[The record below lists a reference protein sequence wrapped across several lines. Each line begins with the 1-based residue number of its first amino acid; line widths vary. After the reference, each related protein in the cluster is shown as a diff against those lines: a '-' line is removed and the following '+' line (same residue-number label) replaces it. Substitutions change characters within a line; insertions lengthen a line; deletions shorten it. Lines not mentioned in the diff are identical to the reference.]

1 MEDKLFDTIKHV
13 KAEDAVKT
21 CMMEYQRYLADTKLP
36 HPVDGLKDVVRRA
49 IYVMG
54 TSRDFTKFAQFIAAT
69 MEIHPHGDSS
79 IKSAVERLF
88 RTWDV
93 RNPLILC
100 EGNVGSYTGTPGA
113 PRYLDV
119 SSTEFARDLF
129 FNGVHQATIPMKY
142 TIEFKSFEPEY
153 FIPRLPNALLMGN
166 LTIGLG
172 FKSVVFPLNLE
183 NVCILVQKYIEH
195 KSKDPFTPFGGKGNE
210 QYFLPDFPTHCY
222 LRNEKE
228 LMESYKNEDFSCKV
242 FTDGDLEITK
252 HTITLL
258 NIPALLPFVHVQEKL
273 VEMIKQKSH
282 WINSVLKDFKNTIS
296 QGDHGSLKFI
306 FKNNVDTWK
315 VLPKLKQMVNFT
327 AAMTPIYSYE
337 IGSRIATLDP
347 PRVLNYWYNAR
358 HESIVNGLN
367 ADQNALMKEELIIK
381 ALILIVDHKDKVI
394 NIIKN
399 ADTREDA
406 IHKLSEKFD
415 ITLNQAQAIT
425 RSSIDR
431 LVKASKDELYKQK
444 EDIENRLNDINS
456 KFTKVAD
463 IIYNDTVY
471 FRKKYKTKRR
481 TIIPNFIGYV
491 KIGERG
497 LYQYSTENE
506 MFSILNEFSGI
517 PMSIH
522 QYKYPN
528 KKRMILNNNKL
539 EEFTTFSI
547 PKHTTGK
554 AILECAIPETKLYT
568 VAHIGETVSCVKG
581 YNVPKD
587 ENIQVEYV
595 TRNFYGIFKNGHI
608 ENTSVDTLSSRKRI
622 SSGAKSDLIYAI
634 PYGMDLETSVV
645 IYMST
650 SPSYINTLLL
660 TKVFSNKKNRLNKL
674 MTTPPHDFIVL
685 DTIDIENDGVIV
697 NIPKS
702 CVNIAIDY
710 VYISSNINDLIS
722 RKTPYTAINLRS
734 GSFKLDNGTIIR
746 PSRHSDCS
754 NMVVI

>member
-1 MEDKLFDTIKHV
+1 MDDKLFDTIKRV

-54 TSRDFTKFAQFIAAT
+54 TSKDFTKFAQFIAAT

-172 FKSVVFPLNLE
+172 FKSVMFPLNLE
-183 NVCILVQKYIEH
+183 DVCILVQKYIEH
-195 KSKDPFTPFGGKGNE
+195 KKKDPITPFTGKGHAIH
-210 QYFLPDFPTHCY
+210 FLPDFPTHCY
-222 LRNEKE
+222 LRNDKE
-228 LMESYKNEDFSCKV
+228 LINSYNDDDFSCKV

-252 HTITLL
+252 HSITLL
-258 NIPALLPFVHVQEKL
+258 NIPALLPFAHVQDKL
-273 VEMIKQKSH
+273 VEIIKQKNH

-296 QGDHGSLKFI
+296 EGDHGSLKFI
-306 FKNNVDTWK
+306 FKNNVDPWK
-315 VLPKLKQMVNFT
+315 ILPKLKQLINFT
-327 AAMTPIYSYE
+327 AALTPIYAYE
-337 IGSRIATLDP
+337 VNSKIAYLTP
-347 PRVLNYWYNAR
+347 PKVLKYWYDAR
-358 HESIVNGLN
+358 YDSIINGLN
-367 ADQNALMKEELIIK
+367 ADQNTLLKENLITQALL
-381 ALILIVDHKDKVI
+381 LIVDHKDAVI
-394 NIIKN
+394 DIVKS
-399 ADTREDA
+399 ADTREQA
-406 IHKLSEKFD
+406 IHKLSETFD
-415 ITLNQAQAIT
+415 ITLSQSQAISK
-425 RSSIDR
+425 SSIDR

-444 EDIENRLNDINS
+444 EDIEKKLVHIGEQYTR
-456 KFTKVAD
+456 VAD

-471 FRKKYKTKRR
+471 FRKKYKTPRR
-481 TIIPNFIGYV
+481 TIIPKYIGYV
-491 KIGERG
+491 KIGTKG
-497 LYQYSTENE
+497 IYQYTTEAE

-517 PMSIH
+517 PMTIY
-522 QYKYPN
+522 QYKYSN
-528 KKRMILNNNKL
+528 KKRMILNNNKV
-539 EEFTTFSI
+539 EEFTTLNI
-547 PKHTTGK
+547 PKHVSGR
-554 AILECAIPETKLYT
+554 AILECAIPESELYT
-568 VAHIGETVSCVKG
+568 VAHIGNTVSCVKG

-587 ENIQVEYV
+587 DNIQVEYV
-595 TRNFYGIFKNGHI
+595 TKNFYGIFKDGKIDH
-608 ENTSVDTLSSRKRI
+608 TSVDTLSSRKSI
-622 SSGAKSDLIYAI
+622 STGAKSDLVYAI
-634 PYGMDLETSVV
+634 PHGMHLDTSVV
-645 IYMST
+645 LYMST
-650 SPSYINTLLL
+650 SPSYINTLFLA
-660 TKVFSNKKNRLNKL
+660 KVYSNNKNKFNRL
-674 MTTPPHDFIVL
+674 MTTPPYEFIVL
-685 DTIDIENDGVIV
+685 DTVDIDNDGIIV
-697 NIPKS
+697 NIPKQ

-710 VYISSNINDLIS
+710 VYISSNIDELVS
-722 RKTPYTAINLRS
+722 RKTPFTAINLRS
-734 GSFKLDNGTIIR
+734 GTFKLDNGTTIR
-746 PSRHSDCS
+746 PSRHADCS